1 MENSL
6 WKLTSIKL
14 LSELYGDFK
23 SDSDIT
29 LQKLVNRA
37 MLLYLNDEKFAN
49 KIKNTKDLKENYKT
63 GY

>member
-1 MENSL
+1 MQNSL

-23 SDSDIT
+23 SNSDIT

-37 MLLYLNDEKFAN
+37 MLLYLEDDTFAD
-49 KIKNTKDLKENYKT
+49 KIKETKKLKENFKT

>member
-1 MENSL
+1 MQNSL

-23 SDSDIT
+23 SNSDIT

-37 MLLYLNDEKFAN
+37 MLLYLEDDTFAD
-49 KIKNTKDLKENYKT
+49 KIKETKKLKENFNT

>member
-1 MENSL
+1 MIKSL

-14 LSELYGDFK
+14 LSELYAEFK
-23 SDSDIT
+23 TNSDIT

-37 MLLYLNDEKFAN
+37 MFLYLNDESFAE
-49 KIKNTKDLKENYKT
+49 KIRNTKDLKENFKT

>member
-1 MENSL
+1 MQNSL

-14 LSELYGDFK
+14 LSELYGNFK
-23 SDSDIT
+23 SNSDIT

-37 MLLYLNDEKFAN
+37 MLLYLEDDTFAD
-49 KIKNTKDLKENYKT
+49 KIKETKKLKENFKT

>member
-37 MLLYLNDEKFAN
+37 MLLYLKDEKFAN